1 MRRRRNAAVLA
12 VSLAAHAA
20 LLAAWMSTRQD
31 LRWAEPPTM
40 QVALVELPPPPKP
53 PPEPREPR
61 PSPTRVLARP
71 AQGLE
76 PRPVE
81 QPPEPPPDNAPAQ
94 ISPEWRVKPQP
105 SLVLK
110 PLSKTFRRPKCKS
123 SEDHSG
129 WDGPPCPPGSPDD
142 QAARYDVKRDSKAGA
157 FAGEGDR
164 KLRTKSYRESPRTD
178 DYPGIRCTILHKC

>member
-1 MRRRRNAAVLA
+1 MALLRLIHAAEMPDPSA
-12 VSLAAHAA
+12 LAAMLAGGGVSAA
-20 LLAAWMSTRQD
+20 APSNSA
-31 LRWAEPPTM
+31 
-40 QVALVELPPPPKP
+40 PKP

-105 SLVLK
+105 PLVLK
-110 PLSKTFRRPKCKS
+110 APSKAFRRPKCKS
-123 SEDHSG
+123 SEDHSN
-129 WDGPPCPPGSPDD
+129 WDGPPCAPGSPDD
-142 QAARYDVKRDSKAGA
+142 QAARYDAKKDSSTSS

-164 KLRTKSYRESPRTD
+164 KLRMKSYRESPRTD
-178 DYPGIRCTILHKC
+178 DYPGIRCTIFHRC